1 MEIIDDN
8 GKTVP
13 ITILT
18 GFLGAGKTTLLNRIL
33 TGNHGLRVGVLVNDF
48 GSINIDAELVVGVDG
63 NMISLANGCVCC
75 QIRDDLIESVVALLA
90 RPETVEYILLEASGV
105 ADPGGIFATFSDAS
119 LRDRIRL
126 DSVICVVDADQVFAH
141 PEYPPLMQLKLHQVG
156 FADMLIL
163 NKVDLA
169 GPEQVAKV
177 RAWLDDH
184 FNRLRIVETNYCE
197 VPYEILLGVG
207 RFDPA
212 RAGLDSHAVGHS
224 CTDPTCHDDHHG
236 HDHSKVFST
245 WSYET
250 DLPLALEALR
260 ETMRKLPGT
269 VYRAKGVV
277 YSADTPQRRAV
288 LQVVGRRV
296 DISLQDEWGG
306 RTPRTQIVV
315 IGAANGIDPVM
326 LGHQFNMLHDSLR
339 PIETGT
345 FGVK

>member
-1 MEIIDDN
+1 MEIINDN

-48 GSINIDAELVVGVDG
+48 GSINIDAELVVGVDD

-75 QIRDDLIESVVALLA
+75 QIRDDLIESVEALLA
-90 RPETVEYILLEASGV
+90 RPEGIEYILLEASGV
-105 ADPGGIFATFSDAS
+105 ADPSGIFATFSDAN

-163 NKVDLA
+163 NKADLA

-177 RAWLDDH
+177 RAWLDEH
-184 FNRLRIVETNYCE
+184 FNRLRIVETDYCE

-212 RAGLDSHAVGHS
+212 RAGLHSQAVEHS
-224 CTDPTCHDDHHG
+224 CGNTNCNDEEHGHNHHG
-236 HDHSKVFST
+236 QDHSKLFST

-250 DLPLALEALR
+250 DQPLALEALR
-260 ETMRKLPGT
+260 ETLRKLPGS
-269 VYRAKGVV
+269 VYRAKGVI
-277 YSADTPQRRAV
+277 YSSDAPHRRAV

-296 DISLQDEWGG
+296 DISIQEEWGQ
-306 RTPRTQIVV
+306 RARRTQIVA
-315 IGAANGIDPVM
+315 IGAAGSINAN
-326 LGHQFNMLHDSLR
+326 LL
-339 PIETGT
+339 EKT
-345 FGVK
+345 FASCVSTAAH

>member
-1 MEIIDDN
+1 MEIIEDN

-48 GSINIDAELVVGVDG
+48 GSINIDAELVVGVEG
-63 NMISLANGCVCC
+63 NMISLSNGCVCC

-105 ADPGGIFATFSDAS
+105 ADPAGIFATFADAN

-126 DSVICVVDADQVFAH
+126 DSVTCVTDADQVFAH
-141 PEYPPLMQLKLHQVG
+141 PEYPPLMELKLRQVG

-163 NKVDLA
+163 NKVGLA

-177 RAWLDDH
+177 RAWLDAH
-184 FNRLRIVETNYCE
+184 FNRLRIVETDYCE

-212 RAGLDSHAVGHS
+212 RAGLNSHAVEQC
-224 CTDPTCHDDHHG
+224 CTGPTCHDDDHG
-236 HDHSKVFST
+236 HDRHGQDHSKVFST

-250 DLPLALEALR
+250 DQPLGLEALR
-260 ETMRKLPGT
+260 EKLRKLPGSI
-269 VYRAKGVV
+269 YRAKGFI
-277 YSADTPQRRAV
+277 YTSDAPRRRAV
-288 LQVVGRRV
+288 LQLVGRRV
-296 DISLQDEWGG
+296 DISLQDEWGQ
-306 RTPRTQIVV
+306 RAPHTQIVA
-315 IGAANGIDPVM
+315 IGAAGRIDA
-326 LGHQFNMLHDSLR
+326 SLL
-339 PIETGT
+339 EKT
-345 FGVK
+345 FASCISPPAHV

>member
-1 MEIIDDN
+1 MEIINDH

-48 GSINIDAELVVGVDG
+48 GSINIDAELVVGVDN

-75 QIRDDLIESVVALLA
+75 QIRDDLIESVDALLT
-90 RPETVEYILLEASGV
+90 RPEGIEYILLEASGV
-105 ADPGGIFATFSDAS
+105 AEPSGIFATFSDAN

-156 FADMLIL
+156 FSDMLML

-169 GPEQVAKV
+169 GPDQVAKV
-177 RAWLDDH
+177 RAWLDEH

-207 RFDPA
+207 RFDPT
-212 RAGLDSHAVGHS
+212 RAGLKSYAVDNS
-224 CTDPTCHDDHHG
+224 CSDANCLDEDHGQNHHG
-236 HDHSKVFST
+236 QDHSKVFST
-245 WSYET
+245 WSYQTEQ
-250 DLPLALEALR
+250 PLALEALR
-260 ETMRKLPGT
+260 EKLRKLPGT

-277 YSADTPQRRAV
+277 YSSDAPQRRAV

-296 DISLQDEWGG
+296 DISIQEEWGQ
-306 RTPRTQIVV
+306 RAPRTQIVA
-315 IGAANGIDPVM
+315 IGAAGGLDA
-326 LGHQFNMLHDSLR
+326 SLLE
-339 PIETGT
+339 ETFASCITAAAHG
-345 FGVK
+345 